1 MNGLACFTAEDSII
15 NPELYFLS
23 KNLPPSIEKLSE
35 RIGLRKVPDDY
46 IKGFLKKTV
55 PNPLNEFKEY
65 IFGIKKF
72 KKRRNRMKRKKC
84 KTLFNAS
91 EQRRLGILKIDPQS
105 TKFQTFIPIH
115 ELWKQYMQKMLQLKE
130 PLPHDLSGIYQKL
143 SKADYHGCFLVVVSS
158 ACHNYV
164 GSKGIVIQE
173 TKNVF
178 RLITE
183 ENKIKTIPKKRSV
196 FCFELNGNIFK
207 IYGDNFC
214 FVPYER
220 IRVKFKTRNLVNP

>member
-1 MNGLACFTAEDSII
+1 MD
-15 NPELYFLS
+15 FLS

-46 IKGFLKKTV
+46 VKGFLEKTL
-55 PNPLNEFKEY
+55 PDPYNRFEEY
-65 IFGIKKF
+65 VFSIDKF
-72 KKRRNRMKRKKC
+72 RKRRNCLKQKKC
-84 KTLFNAS
+84 KKTLFNAS

-130 PLPHDLSGIYQKL
+130 PLPRDLSGIYQKL
-143 SKADYHGCFLVVVSS
+143 LKADYHGCFLVVVSS

-183 ENKIKTIPKKRSV
+183 EDKIKTIPKKRSV

>member
-1 MNGLACFTAEDSII
+1 MDE
-15 NPELYFLS
+15 PELRKSIKKGKKGITS
-23 KNLPPSIEKLSE
+23 KSLPPSIEKLSE
-35 RIGLRKVPDDY
+35 RIGLREVPNNYIRSFLEKIVPDPSVDKY
-46 IKGFLKKTV
+46 KK
-55 PNPLNEFKEY
+55 F
-65 IFGIKKF
+65 IFSIVKF
-72 KKRRNRMKRKKC
+72 KKRRKRLQQNKRK
-84 KTLFNAS
+84 TFLNAS
-91 EQRRLGILKIDPQS
+91 EQRRLGILKLDPQS

-115 ELWKQYMQKMLQLKE
+115 ELWKQYMQRMLQLKE
-130 PLPHDLSGIYQKL
+130 PLPCDLSGIYQKL
-143 SKADYHGCFLVVVSS
+143 LKADYHGCLLVVVSS

-183 ENKIKTIPKKRSV
+183 EDKIKTIPKKRSV